1 MLKKIMAKWMNLK
14 TEEDLQRAIF
24 NASQKLYHELQEEHK
39 KHLQKS
45 TKNAIELL
53 RWYNPTNLY
62 FVGLLPF
69 MSRKDNFYWIL
80 IRFGDQKPETKENYF
95 RDCSIWVLDPCF
107 PTSLNNPQQGRL
119 HFEIKDKEV
128 EITNLVVG
136 NQREGI
142 GSFLL
147 NLLEQLARTLDVKK
161 ISGKLSPQDA
171 EIRNIQIA
179 FYEKN
184 GYSVVLNNDEQT
196 GAIWKV
202 LE

>member
-1 MLKKIMAKWMNLK
+1 MKKIIAKWMNLK

-24 NASQKLYHELQEEHK
+24 DASQKLYHELQEEHK
-39 KHLQKS
+39 KHLQES

-53 RWYNPTNLY
+53 RWHNPTNLY

-69 MSRKDNFYWIL
+69 MSQKDNFYWIL

-95 RDCSIWVLDPCF
+95 RNCSIWVLDPYF
-107 PTSLNNPQQGRL
+107 PISLTNPQQGRL

-128 EITNLVVG
+128 EITSLVAG

-147 NLLEQLARTLDVKK
+147 NLLEQLARTFDVKK
-161 ISGKLSPQDA
+161 ISGKLSPRDA

-184 GYSVVLNNDEQT
+184 GYSVVLNKDEQT
-196 GAIWKV
+196 GTIWKV